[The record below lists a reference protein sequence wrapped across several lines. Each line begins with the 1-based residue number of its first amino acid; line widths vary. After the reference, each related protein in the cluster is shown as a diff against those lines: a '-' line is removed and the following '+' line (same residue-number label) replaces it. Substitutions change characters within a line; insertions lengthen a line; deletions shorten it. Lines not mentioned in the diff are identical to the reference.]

1 MQIHNYF
8 RNTVLTICFIAVW
21 GMASAQTLPAPP
33 ISPPSVTNYEYDAQ
47 GNSTKTVQAPGTLN
61 FSTQATYDTLSRVKD
76 STDAKLGKTQFDYD
90 GLDRTLSIT
99 DPRNLVTQ
107 TPRNGLGDATALVSP
122 DTGTANLTFDEAGN
136 LKTRTD
142 SRGVKA
148 THTYDA
154 LNRRTKVFYSLSSVP
169 SHTYKWLYDQTGA
182 GFANGVGRLTSTNH
196 PTGSTQTTYTPE
208 GRVLTDI
215 QRVKPT
221 AGANLLK
228 IEQKASYGY
237 TAAGDLGFL
246 VYPSGRKLSIGYSG
260 GKPSWMYLAPS
271 TRATPIT
278 IIDAINWQPF
288 GAAQSWNWQ
297 MASSKQ
303 AYERVFDTSG
313 RLVRYRLGNKFRD
326 LTYDSADRI
335 SAYTHYN
342 AITGVS
348 QPALDQSFSYD
359 ELGRLT
365 QATLSTNSWVF
376 TYDANG
382 NRTSA
387 SVSGAT
393 RNYAVSDSSN
403 RIDSIS
409 SPSRSFIYDNAGNTL
424 TDDQFSATYDLSG
437 RMDTLT
443 RAGITT
449 TYAYDG
455 FGQRIRKF
463 SSTGADSTVVY
474 FYDTEGHLLGEYDS
488 TGAAIREYVWLGD
501 TPVAVFM
508 PNPTSAIKPPLV
520 YYIHTDHLDTPRVVV
535 DKNNN
540 VRWRWMSEPF
550 GVNVPETNPSGL
562 GEFTFNL
569 RFPGQVFDQESGL
582 HDNWFR
588 SYDSSI
594 GRYITSDPIGLSGGI
609 NTYSYVGGNPVSD
622 VDPNGLKSKNWVDN
636 AIDAW
641 KLNKARKESENSEKS
656 YDRGF
661 EAGVAA
667 GKKHCLIRQQAMQ
680 AVDEGHSPEQE
691 RQAVAARDFANL
703 TSSLSNVANTN
714 TPKIPSWADAG
725 AFMAGWGKGFA
736 SANCDSCP
744 ALDGG
749 SHSLSPY
756 PSTPTGRRGPSPQ
769 DCIRLGRDPS
779 CH

>member
-1 MQIHNYF
+1 MRVHNYF
-8 RNTVLTICFIAVW
+8 RSTALAICFIAVW
-21 GMASAQTLPAPP
+21 NMASAQTLPAPP

-47 GNSTKTVQAPGTLN
+47 GNPTKIVQAPDTLN
-61 FSTQATYDTLSRVKD
+61 FSTQINYDTLGRLKS
-76 STDAKLGKTQFDYD
+76 SIDAKASITQYGYND
-90 GLDRTLSIT
+90 GREDLTRVT
-99 DPRNLVTQ
+99 DPRNLVTSY
-107 TPRNGLGDATALVSP
+107 PRNGLGEPTQLINP
-122 DTGTANLTFDEAGN
+122 DTGAAKMTYDAAGN

-148 THTYDA
+148 TYTYDA
-154 LNRRTKVFYSLSSVP
+154 LNRRTKIFYSQSSVP
-169 SHTYKWLYDQTGA
+169 NQTYNWVYDQTGT

-215 QRVKPT
+215 QRIKPT
-221 AGANLLK
+221 TGANLLK
-228 IEQKASYGY
+228 IVQKANYGY
-237 TAAGDLGFL
+237 TTAGHLGFL

-260 GKPSWMYLAPS
+260 GAPSWMHLSPS
-271 TRATPIT
+271 TSATAIPIL
-278 IIDAINWQPF
+278 DAIHWQPF
-288 GAAQSWNWQ
+288 GAAQSWHWQ

-313 RLVRYRLGNKFRD
+313 RLVRYRLGNKVRD

-342 AITGVS
+342 IFTGVA
-348 QPALDQSFSYD
+348 QPAQDQSFSYD

-365 QATLSTNSWVF
+365 QTILSTSSRVF

-424 TDDQFSATYDLSG
+424 ADDQFSATYDLAG

-449 TYAYDG
+449 TYTYDG
-455 FGQRIRKF
+455 FGRRIRKF

-488 TGAAIREYVWLGD
+488 TGAAIREYVWLGN

-508 PNPTSAIKPPLV
+508 PDPASATNPPLI
-520 YYIHTDHLDTPRVVV
+520 YYIHTDHLNTPRVVV
-535 DKNNN
+535 DKNNQ

-569 RFPGQVFDQESGL
+569 RFPGQIFDQESGL
-582 HDNWFR
+582 HYNYFR

-594 GRYITSDPIGLSGGI
+594 GRYTTSDPIGLVGGI
-609 NTYSYVGGNPVSD
+609 NTYSYVKGNPVSY
-622 VDPNGLKSKNWVDN
+622 VDPRGLDPVNDW
-636 AIDAW
+636 AID
-641 KLNKARKESENSEKS
+641 
-656 YDRGF
+656 
-661 EAGVAA
+661 VT
-667 GKKHCLIRQQAMQ
+667 GKKVGDAILSKSTSGTISQIMGEICYMKQPPNAVRPYIQAYGDCASLLSDIQKKNPATVPGLAIVPGGVDGIINSCAKTCESLTTQ
-680 AVDEGHSPEQE
+680 ACQ
-691 RQAVAARDFANL
+691 
-703 TSSLSNVANTN
+703 
-714 TPKIPSWADAG
+714 PK
-725 AFMAGWGKGFA
+725 K
-736 SANCDSCP
+736 
-744 ALDGG
+744 
-749 SHSLSPY
+749 
-756 PSTPTGRRGPSPQ
+756 Q
-769 DCIRLGRDPS
+769 
-779 CH
+779 